1 MIIDHRFT
9 YSKLKEL
16 FLTAPFPEHF
26 GVPCELVEKK
36 HQRTAW
42 RRLKRLE
49 VDFCAG
55 ALLILCV
62 TFVLASLLSLMLLLN
77 LTVGFGLTGGAG
89 AIPLLRVIL
98 ILNVLSPRT
107 ISC

>member
-36 HQRTAW
+36 HQRTAC

-55 ALLILCV
+55 ALCYLRIGI
-62 TFVLASLLSLMLLLN
+62 ASLIDVAVELDCWLRSHWRCWSNPLAPCHLVFELVVTKNYILL
-77 LTVGFGLTGGAG
+77 
-89 AIPLLRVIL
+89 I
-98 ILNVLSPRT
+98 
-107 ISC
+107 